1 MPQGNVRV
9 GRFDIP
15 LEMATQWVSRYTDA
29 ATNSTSAEPYAY
41 PAYDRYNTGYNEAA
55 VLVDADFLAPALLNV
70 PVSIRSFYGLQF
82 VREKLQVLLSQ
93 SELSLPLADL
103 PDDRI
108 AFLVG
113 RMYSLLDDPHT
124 KPWGISGTTLSKVL
138 HRKRPESLA
147 LHDRWVQACY
157 LGEGAPVPRA
167 RSRSWAGYMT
177 LVGQA
182 MARDLRTQPQQFS
195 ALQDVSKA
203 QPPLTDLRILD
214 ILAWNVGQQ
223 PYGEPVLSDPDN
235 PSGG

>member
-1 MPQGNVRV
+1 
-9 GRFDIP
+9 
-15 LEMATQWVSRYTDA
+15 
-29 ATNSTSAEPYAY
+29 
-41 PAYDRYNTGYNEAA
+41 
-55 VLVDADFLAPALLNV
+55 
-70 PVSIRSFYGLQF
+70 
-82 VREKLQVLLSQ
+82 
-93 SELSLPLADL
+93 
-103 PDDRI
+103 
-108 AFLVG
+108 
-113 RMYSLLDDPHT
+113 MYSLLDDPHT